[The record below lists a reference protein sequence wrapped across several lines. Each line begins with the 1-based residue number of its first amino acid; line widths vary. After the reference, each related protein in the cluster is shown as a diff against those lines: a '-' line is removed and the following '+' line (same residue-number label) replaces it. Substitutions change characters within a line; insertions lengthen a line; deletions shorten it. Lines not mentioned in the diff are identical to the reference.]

1 MAITQAMRRSESGR
15 MFPREKMGGGKGGE
29 LDEVKEETDAVN
41 KEVVVQDEKRFLAR
55 TILVILMVRF
65 ESSP

>member
-1 MAITQAMRRSESGR
+1 
-15 MFPREKMGGGKGGE
+15 MGGGKGGE